1 MYWGPRWFWGPRRY
15 YRPWYGMWGRPWR
28 RRPLFLPGCGCGCG
42 TLMLMLFGLMFLA
55 FLARVL

>member
-1 MYWGPRWFWGPRRY
+1 MYWGPRWFWGPRWY
-15 YRPWYGMWGRPWR
+15 YRPRYGMWGRPWR
-28 RRPLFLPGCGCGCG
+28 RPLFMPGCGCGCG

>member
-1 MYWGPRWFWGPRRY
+1 MFWGPRRFWGPRWY
-15 YRPWYGMWGRPWR
+15 YRPWYPIWGRPWR
-28 RRPLFLPGCGCGCG
+28 RSLFMPGCGCGCG